1 MARRT
6 LLLTGG
12 SGLLGRAVQRLVA
25 ERFASQWDVVA
36 PSHAALDVLDATVVA
51 SVVAEMAPHALVHT
65 AYVQNGPTARPT
77 IVDGSR
83 HAALAAAR
91 AGARLVHLSTDVV
104 FAGRPEPYTE
114 ADDRDPVHDYG
125 RAKRDAEDAVTAA
138 CPASVLV
145 RTSLLY
151 GDAQSP
157 SVKMVL
163 DGVGGGEPM
172 RFFTDEVR
180 SYAHVDDV
188 ALTVLQ
194 LLDTDVTGPLHVAGP
209 EPWSRYDFALAVCRT
224 YRVTGSSV
232 VAGLAAELAPS
243 RPRHV
248 VLDSSLAARFVTPPG
263 RVADRLARG

>member
-36 PSHAALDVLDATVVA
+36 PSHAALDVLDGAAVA
-51 SVVAEMAPHALVHT
+51 SVVAEVAPQAVVHT

-83 HAALAAAR
+83 HVALAAAA

-104 FAGRPEPYTE
+104 FAGRPETYTE
-114 ADDRDPVHDYG
+114 ADRRDPVHDYG
-125 RAKRDAEDAVTAA
+125 RAKRDAEDLVADA
-138 CPASVLV
+138 CPGAVLV

-157 SVKMVL
+157 PVKMVL
-163 DGVGGGEPM
+163 DGVAGAEPM

-188 ALTVLQ
+188 ALAALQ
-194 LLDTDVTGPLHVAGP
+194 LLDADVSGPLHVAGP
-209 EPWSRYDFALAVCRT
+209 EPWSRYDFARAVCRT
-224 YRVTGSSV
+224 YGMADSEVLG
-232 VAGLAAELAPS
+232 GLAAELTPG

-248 VLDSSLAARFVTPPG
+248 VLDSSRAAAFVTPPG
-263 RVADRLARG
+263 RVAQRLARG